1 MKAYLRAQSLWS
13 VLESDA
19 EPTPLVANTTVAQRR
34 QYDEEVA
41 KKPWALTSS
50 NSKKALS
57 FLCFQTDKHLP
68 TTSEEEQSTRT
79 TKDDNGGSGNGIDN
93 VSPLVPP
100 LISDSTFFIHTG
112 SGNGNVSRLLLP
124 NRKKVFE
131 LCAEKN
137 AIDELISLA
146 IGPNKIANLYPM
158 FMVNGFRFH
167 TRARALGKK
176 TQNSGV
182 LVRGD
187 DSYDSKE
194 YYGVLEHV
202 YELSYIGNRKVYL
215 FKCTWWDV
223 ARLGRGYKIDKYG
236 FVSVNTHC
244 SLNTNEPFVL
254 ASQAEQVFYV
264 KEIMNEDWLFVVKTS
279 PRDLFNMPNGD
290 ELIWDEQVEASQQLQ
305 IESNVQSNDEIDV
318 NEEVFEMNL
327 HKMILSQKA

>member
-1 MKAYLRAQSLWS
+1 MSHIELHEARMYVLR
-13 VLESDA
+13 
-19 EPTPLVANTTVAQRR
+19 NC
-34 QYDEEVA
+34 EEVA
-41 KKPWALTSS
+41 PFLKQYEENRASTSNETDYS
-50 NSKKALS
+50 D
-57 FLCFQTDKHLP
+57 FLDWFRAC
-68 TTSEEEQSTRT
+68 
-79 TKDDNGGSGNGIDN
+79 
-93 VSPLVPP
+93 
-100 LISDSTFFIHTG
+100 
-112 SGNGNVSRLLLP
+112 
-124 NRKKVFE
+124 VFE
-131 LCAEKN
+131 LCAEQN

-244 SLNTNEPFVL
+244 SLNMNEPFVL

-290 ELIWDEQVEASQQLQ
+290 ELIGDEQVEASQQLQ

-327 HKMILSQKA
+327 HRDDIEPENISLINNNLQRGVQNDSNDVEDNDIDMNEDEDYI

>member
-1 MKAYLRAQSLWS
+1 MSHIELHEARMYVLR
-13 VLESDA
+13 
-19 EPTPLVANTTVAQRR
+19 NC
-34 QYDEEVA
+34 EEVA
-41 KKPWALTSS
+41 PFLKQYEENRASTS
-50 NSKKALS
+50 NE
-57 FLCFQTDKHLP
+57 TDY
-68 TTSEEEQSTRT
+68 
-79 TKDDNGGSGNGIDN
+79 
-93 VSPLVPP
+93 
-100 LISDSTFFIHTG
+100 SDFPDWF
-112 SGNGNVSRLLLP
+112 RA
-124 NRKKVFE
+124 RVFE
-131 LCAEKN
+131 LCAEQN
-137 AIDELISLA
+137 ATDELISLA

-187 DSYDSKE
+187 DSDDSKE

-264 KEIMNEDWLFVVKTS
+264 NEFMDEDWLFVVKTS
-279 PRDLFNMPNGD
+279 PCDLFNMPNGD
-290 ELIWDEQVEASQQLQ
+290 ELIGDEQVEASQQLQ
-305 IESNVQSNDEIDV
+305 IASNVQSNDEIDV

-327 HKMILSQKA
+327 HRHDIEPENISLINNNLQRGVQNDSNDVEDNDIDMNEDEDYI